1 MADRLQKVMAQA
13 GVASRRK
20 SEELIATGHVTVN
33 GQVMTELG
41 YKVQPKDKIEV
52 DGMPVQQAEKL
63 VYYLLY
69 KPRGFVSTAKDEKG
83 RRTVVD
89 LLTDVDER
97 VYPVGRLDFDTTG
110 ALIMTNDGDLMN
122 YLTHPK
128 YEVDKVYTAKV
139 EGIPTNDELMQL
151 RHGIKLEGKMT
162 KPARTKILN
171 TKTNENKKTTT
182 LVQITIHEG
191 RNHQVKK
198 MFKHIGHEVVG
209 LRRESYGFL
218 DLHGLQPGDYRELR
232 FEEVEALKNGKA
244 NLKVQGRL

>member
-1 MADRLQKVMAQA
+1 MAERLQKIMAQA

-20 SEELIATGHVTVN
+20 SEELIASGHVTIN

-41 YKVQPKDKIEV
+41 YKVQTKDKIEV
-52 DGMPVQQAEKL
+52 DGMPVQHAEKL

-69 KPRGFVSTAKDEKG
+69 KPRGVVSTAKDEKN
-83 RRTVVD
+83 RKTVVD
-89 LLTDVDER
+89 LLTDVSQR
-97 VYPVGRLDFDTTG
+97 IYPVGRLDYDTTG
-110 ALIMTNDGDLMN
+110 ALILTNDGDLMN

-139 EGIPTNDELMQL
+139 EGIPTNDQLMEL
-151 RHGIKLEGKMT
+151 RHGIMLEGRKT

-171 TKTNENKKTTT
+171 TKTNNGKTTT

-198 MFKHIGHEVVG
+198 MFKSIGHEVVG

-218 DLHGLQPGDYRELR
+218 DLSGLQPGEYRDLR
-232 FEEVEALKNGKA
+232 FEEIEALKNGKA